1 MHRTELEVKLNGLQ
15 ELMNLKKTVYE
26 QVKTQLREQPW
37 HMCKLLVKEYQ
48 ELMNIKLALDL
59 EILTYRKLVEG
70 EESR

>member
-1 MHRTELEVKLNGLQ
+1 M
-15 ELMNLKKTVYE
+15 
-26 QVKTQLREQPW
+26 
-37 HMCKLLVKEYQ
+37 KEYQ